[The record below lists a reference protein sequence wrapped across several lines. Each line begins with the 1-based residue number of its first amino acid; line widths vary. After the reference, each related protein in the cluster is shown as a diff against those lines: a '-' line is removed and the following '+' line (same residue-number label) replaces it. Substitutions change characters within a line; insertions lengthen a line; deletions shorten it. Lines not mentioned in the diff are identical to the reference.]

1 MDRIAFISQL
11 MLQKRA
17 TTEAYGQYISAL
29 REYLPGSNLYMREVH
44 FIAAA
49 SPTQAISIAQ
59 IAHKMEVTPGAVSQ
73 IAARL
78 EKKGYIT
85 RCRAPGDRRQILVS
99 LTEDGRRLYAWHE
112 AYDRR
117 CMEEFAQH
125 MADFTD
131 EQLEKLMI
139 YEKLCWD
146 AFVQPHRFP
155 DLLEK

>member
-1 MDRIAFISQL
+1 

-125 MADFTD
+125 M
-131 EQLEKLMI
+131 
-139 YEKLCWD
+139 
-146 AFVQPHRFP
+146 
-155 DLLEK
+155 LLVASRCTNEVLHIKYVIHNNSFLYIAATRLRR